1 MTIRRRH
8 RGMRVDRDSQVRR
21 NVRQAHLS
29 EGGAEALKSLESRS
43 DWTERSDAIIQR
55 GSAAY
60 RGAHH
65 QPIIYGDYFFMEA
78 RSS

>member
-1 MTIRRRH
+1 
-8 RGMRVDRDSQVRR
+8 MRVDRDSQVRR

-29 EGGAEALKSLESRS
+29 EGGAEAAEILESRS

-60 RGAHH
+60 RGAR
-65 QPIIYGDYFFMEA
+65 ITSRLFTGIT
-78 RSS
+78 SSWKRVQAEGQ